1 MNEEAFFYLE
11 MRKHV
16 LESIERRAAE
26 HRRALVRQ
34 EEEAREHAERM
45 SRQLEGLRRRAAWS
59 RQTI

>member
-11 MRKHV
+11 MRRHV
-16 LESIERRAAE
+16 LDSIERRAAE
-26 HRRALVRQ
+26 HRRAVSRQ

-45 SRQLEGLRRRAAWS
+45 CRSADGLRRRTAWS